1 MTDSSQVN
9 EFIKAQ
15 IVEWPIAA
23 GNFAAL
29 TNVKIKEFD
38 VDGMRIK
45 VQFNPARI
53 VSSAAKV
60 DADSLKTRKCFLCA
74 ENRPEEQRRL
84 PWKGDEYSIL
94 INPYPI
100 FPRHLTISSNNHR
113 DQLIKGRMA
122 DMIRLASELDEYT
135 VFYNGPKCGASA
147 PDHMHFQAG
156 NSDFL
161 TLAENLEA
169 VEHNVLAQIEGST
182 LSFVDKYP
190 MKMFVIDAINP
201 DHGEM
206 LFNRLYAALPLPVGE
221 SEPMMNILAYSAPFG
236 VRIVVIPR
244 KRHRPSFYGMEGD
257 GCMVL
262 SPASVDMGGV
272 FITPRQQDF
281 ERIDKNLVRRVYKE
295 LCLSQKEAEF
305 ISQNI
310 WEDLSKNRN

>member
-100 FPRHLTISSNNHR
+100 SPDILPFPQITI
-113 DQLIKGRMA
+113 
-122 DMIRLASELDEYT
+122 ET
-135 VFYNGPKCGASA
+135 
-147 PDHMHFQAG
+147 
-156 NSDFL
+156 
-161 TLAENLEA
+161 NL
-169 VEHNVLAQIEGST
+169 
-182 LSFVDKYP
+182 
-190 MKMFVIDAINP
+190 
-201 DHGEM
+201 
-206 LFNRLYAALPLPVGE
+206 
-221 SEPMMNILAYSAPFG
+221 
-236 VRIVVIPR
+236 
-244 KRHRPSFYGMEGD
+244 
-257 GCMVL
+257 
-262 SPASVDMGGV
+262 
-272 FITPRQQDF
+272 
-281 ERIDKNLVRRVYKE
+281 
-295 LCLSQKEAEF
+295 
-305 ISQNI
+305 
-310 WEDLSKNRN
+310 